1 MRDIRML
8 FEYQKFKPN
17 SRLQSKIDAVT
28 EKYLTDG
35 VELADDDLNVA
46 AAGALHQSEPPLE
59 ETDADKW

>member
-1 MRDIRML
+1 MREIRML

-28 EKYLTDG
+28 EKYLSDG

-46 AAGALHQSEPPLE
+46 AAGDLHQSEPPLE
-59 ETDADKW
+59 ETDANKW

>member
-1 MRDIRML
+1 MREIRTL

-28 EKYLTDG
+28 EKYLTGG

-46 AAGALHQSEPPLE
+46 AAGDLRTSEPPVG

>member
-46 AAGALHQSEPPLE
+46 AAGALQQSEPPLE